1 MRAFEVAARHL
12 SFTKAAVE
20 LCVTRG
26 AVSRQVGLLEAWLG
40 TPLFRRLLSQLTLTE
55 AGRGYLA
62 VVTPALDR
70 ISVAST
76 QLLEQAEPTTL
87 CVSAPPTF
95 MMRWLIPRM
104 SGFQRLHRDVEIKL
118 TTLVGPVNFQE
129 NGYDIAIRG
138 AHEPAPRCS
147 SVPFMTETIVPVCH
161 VDILEGRRLD
171 CPQDLA
177 AHTLIT
183 YGTELMPWS
192 DWLKAAGVAQLRPAS
207 TLKFEQLYFALQ
219 AAAEGLGIALVP
231 LFLVVDDI
239 TQGRLCA
246 PFGTLAALQRAYF
259 ANYSASSINTAVIES
274 FCAWLVREGR
284 DTEQSIAAWSDAIG
298 WKL

>member
-1 MRAFEVAARHL
+1 M
-12 SFTKAAVE
+12 SFTKAATE

-40 TPLFRRLLSQLTLTE
+40 TPLFRRSLSQLTLTE

-70 ISVAST
+70 IAVASA
-76 QLLEQAEPTTL
+76 QLLEQAAPTAL
-87 CVSAPPTF
+87 RVSAPPSF

-104 SGFQRLHRDVEIKL
+104 SGFQRRHSGVEIKL
-118 TTLVGPVNFQE
+118 STLVGPVNFQE
-129 NGYDIAIRG
+129 NGYDVAIRG
-138 AHEPAPRCS
+138 AHEPASDCC

-161 VDILEGRRLD
+161 VDLLEGGGLGS
-171 CPQDLA
+171 PQDLA

-192 DWLKAAGVAQLRPAS
+192 DWLKAVGVADLRPAG

-219 AAAEGLGIALVP
+219 AVAEGLGVALVP
-231 LFLVVDDI
+231 LFLVADDI
-239 TQGRLCA
+239 TQGRLRA
-246 PFGTLAALQRAYF
+246 PFGTLAALQRIYY
-259 ANYSASSINTAVIES
+259 ANYSASGTNTAVIKS
-274 FCAWLVREGR
+274 FCEWLVREGR
-284 DTEQSIAAWSDAIG
+284 DTEQSIAAWTDAKG
-298 WKL
+298 WKQ